1 MTKGAKIAIGVITT
15 VAIGGVAGY
24 FIWKHFKDKKEEEEW
39 EDTGSEEETGGNTS
53 AADTQTL
60 LQKNFNSVKNHF
72 GSTAA
77 IYGDRITVT
86 KTAAQLAQTVGQP
99 AEALGIGTNT
109 SVSVVYWDT
118 GVFTVRIGSTKA
130 ALKGKYYKGGTI
142 IKVTEGKGKF
152 ASKVGLREE
161 DSNRLRAI
169 SRAIFR

>member
-24 FIWKHFKDKKEEEEW
+24 FIWKHFKNKREEEGW
-39 EDTGSEEETGGNTS
+39 EDTGSDEELGG
-53 AADTQTL
+53 DTATTDTETL
-60 LQKNFNSVKNHF
+60 LEKNFNSVKNHF
-72 GSTAA
+72 GNSASV
-77 IYGDRITVT
+77 YGDRVVVT
-86 KTAAQLAQTVGQP
+86 KTAAQLAQTIGQP

-109 SVSVVYWDT
+109 SVSVVYWKT
-118 GVFTVRIGSTKA
+118 GAFTVRIGNTIA

-142 IKVTEGKGKF
+142 IKVTEGKGNF